1 MIKGAKD
8 KVCNI
13 DTPEQVNIII
23 NKLVDETNFKS
34 IADLNEEVLNRKGL
48 YCIRL
53 KLGSS
58 LPKKYQDILERRQ
71 HKYIY
76 VGKAE
81 RTLRQRLEQELMH
94 KRPGTFFRSI
104 GCVLGYEPIVGHLI
118 GMRNQNNYK
127 FSTEIT
133 NEIIEWLGNNIE
145 VSIINYDGNFGIEKS
160 IIEILCPLLNIDN
173 NPLVLQELNED
184 RQRCR
189 DIARGI

>member
-1 MIKGAKD
+1 MY
-8 KVCNI
+8 NI
-13 DTPEQVNIII
+13 DAQEQVNIII
-23 NKLVDETNFKS
+23 NELIDETNFKN
-34 IADLNEEVLNRKGL
+34 ITDLNEEVLNRKGL

-53 KLGSS
+53 KVGSS
-58 LPKKYQDILERRQ
+58 LPERYQDILERRP
-71 HKYIY
+71 HRCIY

-94 KRPGTFFRSI
+94 RRPGTFFRSI
-104 GCVLGYEPIVGHLI
+104 GCVLGYEPIAGHLL

-133 NEIIEWLGNNIE
+133 TEIIEWLGNNIE

-173 NPLVLQELNED
+173 NPLVSQELKED

-189 DIARGI
+189 DIARGIPLEN